1 MNCCYST
8 VDARQYSIKRLYL
21 QTFDMVAENNE
32 THITLSKNR
41 TLNSSIPIATAI
53 DGFDYVSFTMQK
65 TPTHTPNY
73 VQSEWFLVHVDWRAF
88 AFISRLTHSCSL
100 SYRYTVHTA
109 IGIAAIGI
117 TAIGN
122 CFRQI
127 LLATAIVIK
136 LFEPQD

>member
-65 TPTHTPNY
+65 RPHIRRTMYN
-73 VQSEWFLVHVDWRAF
+73 QSDFWCMWTGVRSHL
-88 AFISRLTHSCSL
+88 
-100 SYRYTVHTA
+100 YQ
-109 IGIAAIGI
+109 G
-117 TAIGN
+117 
-122 CFRQI
+122 
-127 LLATAIVIK
+127 
-136 LFEPQD
+136 